1 LGPGHYHLWKLDLH
15 HRDISIGNL
24 MYWRDENGDAYGTLS
39 DYDLS
44 SRRGVPSNNKQ
55 RTGTLPFMAIELLSA
70 SGPIVHKYEHD
81 VESFYWVLLY
91 AILCAKDGRLDCP
104 MRDWGN
110 LEMEAL
116 REKKNDYI
124 MTSRSNHKYQP
135 VPARQK
141 NFDRSRGVRSAVIAQ
156 IKAQEPVETWDSEPD
171 QQPGTAALDVDDV
184 DKVYNTLEDARRQ
197 GVEAYPL
204 DKIRPEFP
212 GRS

>member
-44 SRRGVPSNNKQ
+44 SRRGVPSDNKQ

-91 AILCAKDGRLDCP
+91 AILCAKDGFQECP

-116 REKKNDYI
+116 SKEKNHYINTSYLHPDYKPSQ
-124 MTSRSNHKYQP
+124 TRRKDFERFG
-135 VPARQK
+135 A
-141 NFDRSRGVRSAVIAQ
+141 VRTAVVAQ
-156 IKAQEPVETWDSEPD
+156 IRAQQPVETWDSEPD
-171 QQPGTAALDVDDV
+171 QHPGTVTLDVDG
-184 DKVYNTLEDARRQ
+184 VYNTLEEARGR
-197 GVEAYPL
+197 GVKAYPL
-204 DKIRPEFP
+204 NKIRPEFP
-212 GRS
+212 ERS

>member
-1 LGPGHYHLWKLDLH
+1 
-15 HRDISIGNL
+15 

-44 SRRGVPSNNKQ
+44 SRRGVPSDNKQ

-91 AILCAKDGRLDCP
+91 AILCAKDGFQECP

-124 MTSRSNHKYQP
+124 NTSYLHPDYTPSQTHNNDFERFGGVQSAIVEQIWAQQRQTRGSRAQP
-135 VPARQK
+135 
-141 NFDRSRGVRSAVIAQ
+141 
-156 IKAQEPVETWDSEPD
+156 
-171 QQPGTAALDVDDV
+171 QPGTAALDVDNV
-184 DKVYNTLEDARRQ
+184 DNVYNTLEDARGR

-212 GRS
+212 ERS